1 MYIPS
6 GYYCNSVTYSEVDS
20 SANSAVAILNG
31 SAPSNDTLVV
41 QEITLFYDTYNT
53 YALMDIKKYT

>member
-6 GYYCNSVTYSEVDS
+6 GYYCNNVTFSDVDS

-31 SAPSNDTLVV
+31 SAPSNNTLVV
-41 QEITLFYDTYNT
+41 QDITLFCDNNNT